1 MKEVAILGS
10 TGSIGTN
17 TLDVIRSAPGRFRV
31 SALAAG
37 GNLDLL
43 ESQVR
48 EFSPPLVSVR
58 GPEEARRLK
67 PMLKGAPEILWGVEG
82 LLAAA
87 VSPARDGIVV
97 AAIPGIR
104 TLRPVLAAI
113 ASGRAVALA
122 SKEVLVA
129 AGDLVMAA
137 AREKG
142 TAILPVDSEHSGI
155 FQCLRG
161 VETARV
167 ARIILTASGGPFLTA
182 PRERLKT
189 VTPEEAVAHPRWKM
203 GRKVSLDSATLMNKG
218 LEVIEAGHLFGLPVE
233 RIEVAVHPQSLVH
246 ALVELVDGA
255 QIAQLAKPDMRLPI
269 AYALNF
275 PERIPP
281 AYGALDIREA
291 GTLTF
296 SRPDLERFP
305 CLGLAYRAG
314 REGGTLPAVL
324 NAANEEAGEAFLGGR
339 IGFLDIPFVVEGA
352 MSRHRPVSPVRTLED
367 VVKADAAARRVA
379 LTLIQEREGER

>member
-17 TLDVIRSAPGRFRV
+17 TLDVIRSAPGRWRV

-37 GNLDLL
+37 GNIDLL
-43 ESQVR
+43 ASQAR
-48 EFSPPLVSVR
+48 EFSPSLVSVR
-58 GPEEARRLK
+58 GPEEAEKLKKLLRR
-67 PMLKGAPEILWGVEG
+67 GPEILWGSEG
-82 LLAAA
+82 LREAA
-87 VSPARDGIVV
+87 VSADGDGVVV

-113 ASGRAVALA
+113 ASGLAVALA

-129 AGDLVMAA
+129 AGDLVLAA

-142 TAILPVDSEHSGI
+142 TAILPMDSEHSGV

-161 VETARV
+161 VEPAQV
-167 ARIILTASGGPFLTA
+167 ARIVLTASGGPFLST
-182 PRERLKT
+182 PLERLKS

-203 GRKVSLDSATLMNKG
+203 GKKVSLDSATMMNKG
-218 LEVIEAGHLFGLPVE
+218 LEVLEAGHLFGLPVD
-233 RIEVAVHPQSLVH
+233 RIEVAIHPQSLVH

-255 QIAQLAKPDMRLPI
+255 QIAQLANPDMRLPI

-275 PERIPP
+275 PERVPP

-291 GTLTF
+291 GALTF
-296 SRPDLERFP
+296 SRPDPERFP

-314 REGGTLPAVL
+314 EAGGTMPAVL
-324 NAANEEAGEAFLGGR
+324 NAANEEVGEAFLGGR
-339 IGFLDIPFVVEGA
+339 VGFLDIPLVVEA
-352 MSRHRPVSPVRTLED
+352 VMSRHRPVPVRALED
-367 VVKADAAARRVA
+367 VVKADEEGRRNA
-379 LTLIQEREGER
+379 LTLIREREGKR